1 MYILGGKGPEKL
13 ETEMIDQAAVE
24 TYYGAQQ
31 LGQRDG
37 RKIWYRSKQMGNKI
51 FWFECG
57 VKCDDPT
64 HSNRPVDGC
73 PHVLSMDP
81 VHPEGIK
88 MLPEGLFLCKTCFY
102 LLERCKFKRHMV
114 HVWCYDCV
122 EAECRRL
129 KEINPELF
137 VDLRIRTI

>member
-73 PHVLSMDP
+73 GHLFKMDE
-81 VHPEGIK
+81 VHPVGIK
-88 MLPEGLFLCKTCFY
+88 MLPSGLFLCGDCFD
-102 LLERCKFKRHMV
+102 LRERLKFKRKDV
-114 HVWCYDCV
+114 HVWCHDCV
-122 EAECRRL
+122 VAECVRL
-129 KEINPELF
+129 RAINPELF
-137 VDLRIRTI
+137 VDLRIKI